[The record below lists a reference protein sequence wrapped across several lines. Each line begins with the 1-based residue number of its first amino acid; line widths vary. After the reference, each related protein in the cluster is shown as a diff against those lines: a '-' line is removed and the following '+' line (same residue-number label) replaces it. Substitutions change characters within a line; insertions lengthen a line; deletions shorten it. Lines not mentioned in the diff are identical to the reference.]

1 MKKSSL
7 DKEKRKKK
15 GKTENTPAKAGGT
28 ENTKMSEKGR
38 ESGPAKK
45 PNENKEEGGQKEK
58 RKAPQKGAR
67 KALRRAVKKAVKAR
81 SDGIAF
87 SLLDRTAHG
96 DMRGAAMMI
105 SLMEPKNKDGSDEK
119 NDWHGPSVA
128 ELLESEPPW
137 DGSLESSETVASG
150 RAQQMQRV
158 VNKD

>member
-45 PNENKEEGGQKEK
+45 PNENKEEGGQKET

-105 SLMEPKNKDGSDEK
+105 SLMEPRTKMGATRRKTGTDRAWQSCWSRSRRGTGVWKVRKPLQAGERSK
-119 NDWHGPSVA
+119 C
-128 ELLESEPPW
+128 SE
-137 DGSLESSETVASG
+137 
-150 RAQQMQRV
+150 
-158 VNKD
+158 